1 MKYGFDVFAFVGKKN
16 GKDIY
21 EWKARS
27 PTGGQPYRYGA
38 SARKAER
45 MARIC
50 PTAAIRLC
58 RSRNRWPT
66 RG

>member
-21 EWKARS
+21 EWKAVH
-27 PTGGQPYRYGA
+27 PTGGQPYRYDT
-38 SARKAER
+38 REEAER

-50 PTAAIRLC
+50 YGSDPSIVRVTEH
-58 RSRNRWPT
+58 N
-66 RG
+66 